1 MPIGSPRSMS
11 RYSSHTIQL
20 EPIREKDPETK
31 LWQAVLG
38 QAFFDAFGPDR
49 YEVSKREK
57 HEALDFLKNTDSEE
71 FKILCEN
78 AGFDPGYI
86 KRKARKKFA
95 EKFISAISNLSTKV
109 RNINETKQNA

>member
-1 MPIGSPRSMS
+1 VS
-11 RYSSHTIQL
+11 Q
-20 EPIREKDPETK
+20 REK
-31 LWQAVLG
+31 
-38 QAFFDAFGPDR
+38 R
-49 YEVSKREK
+49 
-57 HEALDFLKNTDSEE
+57 EALNFLKNTDSEE